1 MKRLGQYLKNHRTER
16 KMTLQALADTVGCHK
31 SYLSQIEN
39 GKTTGAPSTAL
50 LARLED
56 ALRLEP
62 GILVKMSSFE
72 SMPEPVRRE
81 VRDLAEARNAG
92 RRLAELVR
100 AQSLDDVWASG
111 ELQSLVDRLAGDS
124 APRANV
130 ELIALPVQVP
140 VINSVAAGYPREFTD
155 LGYPARVAD
164 DHVRVPDV
172 SDPDAFAARVV
183 GDSMSPQYEQ
193 GDIIVFSP
201 ELSAIDGDDCFV
213 RLERDAE
220 TTFKRV
226 YFEREGEDAVRI
238 RLQPLN
244 SRYGPRVVD
253 REEVAGLYV
262 AVRVIRSV
270 GAQQRSRRVSF

>member
-1 MKRLGQYLKNHRTER
+1 MKRLGQFLRNHRTARE
-16 KMTLQALADTVGCHK
+16 MTLQALADTVRCHK

-39 GKTTGAPSTAL
+39 GKTTGAPSPSL
-50 LARLED
+50 LARLEE

-62 GILVKMSSFE
+62 GILVKMASFE
-72 SMPEPVRRE
+72 SMPEPVRAEMRE
-81 VRDLAEARNAG
+81 MAEASNAG

-100 AQSLDDVWASG
+100 SQSLDDVWQSG
-111 ELQSLVDRLAGDS
+111 ELQSLVDRLSGA
-124 APRANV
+124 APRTNV
-130 ELIALPVQVP
+130 ELVGLPIHVP

-172 SDPDAFAARVV
+172 SDPDAFGARVV
-183 GDSMSPQYEQ
+183 GDSMSPQYAE
-193 GDIIVFSP
+193 GDIVVFSP
-201 ELSAIDGDDCFV
+201 ELSAVDGDDCFV

-226 YFEREGEDAVRI
+226 YFEREGDEAVRI

-244 SRYGPRVVD
+244 SRYGPRVVH

-270 GAQQRSRRVSF
+270 GPEQRPKRPMF